1 MCPSGGEHLKL
12 GRRGER
18 WATWALRWRGYRL
31 LARNY
36 RTKFGEIDIVARH
49 RGTLV
54 FVEVKTRRST
64 DIVRAEDSVG
74 REKQRHI
81 HRTAQQYLLD
91 RRLADDTACRMDVVS
106 VTMPDRWWSCPRI
119 EVFQDAFEVR
129 PWG

>member
-1 MCPSGGEHLKL
+1 MCPSDSEHLKL

-18 WATWALRWRGYRL
+18 WAVWALRWRGYRL

-36 RTKFGEIDIVARH
+36 RTKFGEIDIVARQ
-49 RGTLV
+49 GGALV

-64 DIVRAEDSVG
+64 DIVPAEDSVG
-74 REKQRHI
+74 PEKQQHI

-91 RRLADDTACRMDVVS
+91 QRMADDTDCRMDVVS
-106 VTMPDRWWSCPRI
+106 VTMPERWWSRPRI